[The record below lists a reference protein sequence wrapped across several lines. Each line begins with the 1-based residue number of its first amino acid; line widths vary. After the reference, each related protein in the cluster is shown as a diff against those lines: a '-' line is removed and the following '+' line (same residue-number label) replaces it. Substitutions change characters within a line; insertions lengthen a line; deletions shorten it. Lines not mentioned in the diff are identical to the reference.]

1 MFEKIF
7 QNEDVMKTL
16 KEISNR
22 LRYQDKNIPISI
34 SEEKMD
40 VRYYSLLMFIDSL
53 FKFYII
59 VGEDTYLS
67 MYLEQVDKLLKKVEN
82 HNDIKV
88 GINKLLITFSKM
100 KLKLSN
106 TTSCENKKILLDY
119 FYEKYIVNGY
129 LFHSFP
135 SKFFSEVQKDGLFV
149 NYYTY
154 GIERLQ
160 EIENIF
166 NKYGLENVFQKE
178 LNSIPYLAVTD
189 SPFLGAYYAYYS
201 PQYLNDFT
209 TYFLKDGK
217 NYDTSAFFR
226 KDLTSCKNNVKTF
239 MEKQH
244 ILKKDKQKV
253 LSFLEEE
260 WNLLEIEEKKPIISL
275 IPRRVLNKNYLQEY
289 QELEEELDKNELFV
303 VITKLLDTRLN
314 HFKVENNIPSNVLS
328 IISLPTPEN
337 LGIIHKEK
345 KEIDSKNPRSEFINQ
360 YGNTTIIAL
369 LGVLFITLGLTIMI
383 ILIGR

>member
-1 MFEKIF
+1 MFLEMF
-7 QNEDVMKTL
+7 QNDDVIKTL

-22 LRYQDKNIPISI
+22 LRYQEKDIPISI
-34 SEEKMD
+34 NEEKLD
-40 VRYYSLLMFIDSL
+40 VRYYSLLMFMDSL

-67 MYLEQVDKLLKKVEN
+67 MYLEQVDKLLRKVEN

-100 KLKLSN
+100 KLNLSN
-106 TTSCENKKILLDY
+106 ATSCENKKILFDY
-119 FYEKYIVNGY
+119 FYDKYIVNGY

-135 SKFFSEVQKDGLFV
+135 SKFLTDVQNNGLLISNYNYEV
-149 NYYTY
+149 
-154 GIERLQ
+154 ERLR

-166 NKYGLENVFQKE
+166 RKYGQENVFQKE
-178 LNSIPYLAVTD
+178 LDSMPYLSVTD

-209 TYFLKDGK
+209 TYFLEDSK

-226 KDLTSCKNNVKTF
+226 KDLASCKNNVKTF
-239 MEKQH
+239 MDKQH
-244 ILKKDKQKV
+244 MSKKEKEKV
-253 LSFLEEE
+253 LTFLEEE
-260 WNLLEIEEKKPIISL
+260 WKILEIEEKRPVMSL
-275 IPRRVLNKNYLQEY
+275 IPRRVVHKNYLQEY
-289 QELEEELDKNELFV
+289 QELEEELNNNELFE

-314 HFKVENNIPSNVLS
+314 NFKVEDNIPASVLNLME
-328 IISLPTPEN
+328 LPTPES
-337 LGIIHKEK
+337 LGIIRKEK
-345 KEIDSKNPRSEFINQ
+345 ENASTNNPRSEFINQ

-369 LGVLFITLGLTIMI
+369 LGVLLITLGLTIMT

>member
-7 QNEDVMKTL
+7 HNEDVMKSL

-22 LRYQDKNIPISI
+22 LRYQEKDIPISI
-34 SEEKMD
+34 SEEKLD
-40 VRYYSLLMFIDSL
+40 VRYYSLLMFMDSL
-53 FKFYII
+53 FKFHII
-59 VGEDTYLS
+59 VGEDSYLP

-88 GINKLLITFSKM
+88 GVSKLLITFSKM

-119 FYEKYIVNGY
+119 FYDKYIVNGY

-135 SKFFSEVQKDGLFV
+135 SKFLSDVRNQGLSISNYFYEV
-149 NYYTY
+149 
-154 GIERLQ
+154 ERLR
-160 EIENIF
+160 EIEDIF
-166 NKYGLENVFQKE
+166 HKYGQENVFQKE
-178 LNSIPYLAVTD
+178 LDSNPYLAMTD

-209 TYFLKDGK
+209 TYFFEDSKK
-217 NYDTSAFFR
+217 YDTSAFFR
-226 KDLTSCKNNVKTF
+226 KDLASCKENVKTF
-239 MEKQH
+239 MDKQH
-244 ILKKDKQKV
+244 MSKKDREKV
-253 LSFLEEE
+253 LTFLEEE
-260 WNLLEIEEKKPIISL
+260 WNILEIEEKKPVISL
-275 IPRRVLNKNYLQEY
+275 IPRSILNKNYLQEY
-289 QELEEELDKNELFV
+289 QELEEELNENELFV

-314 HFKVENNIPSNVLS
+314 NFKVENNVPANALNV
-328 IISLPTPEN
+328 IELPTLES
-337 LGIIHKEK
+337 LEIIRKEK
-345 KEIDSKNPRSEFINQ
+345 KDTNTSNPRSEFINQ

-369 LGVLFITLGLTIMI
+369 LGVLFITLGLTIMT

>member
-16 KEISNR
+16 KEVSNR
-22 LRYQDKNIPISI
+22 LRYQEKNIPISI
-34 SEEKMD
+34 SDEKMD

-53 FKFYII
+53 FKYYII
-59 VGEDTYLS
+59 VGEETYLS

-106 TTSCENKKILLDY
+106 TTSYENKKILLDY
-119 FYEKYIVNGY
+119 FYDKYIVNGY

-135 SKFFSEVQKDGLFV
+135 SKFFSEVQNNGLFV
-149 NYYTY
+149 NNYTY

-160 EIENIF
+160 EIEDIF
-166 NKYGLENVFQKE
+166 HKYGQENVFQKE

-209 TYFLKDGK
+209 TYFLEDSK

-226 KDLTSCKNNVKTF
+226 KDLASCKNNVKTF

-244 ILKKDKQKV
+244 ISKKDKQKV

-260 WNLLEIEEKKPIISL
+260 WKLLGIEEKRPILSI
-275 IPRRVLNKNYLQEY
+275 IPRRILNKNYLQEY
-289 QELEEELDKNELFV
+289 QDLEEELDKNELFL

-314 HFKVENNIPSNVLS
+314 HVKVEDNISSNVLS
-328 IISLPTPEN
+328 IISLPTLES
-337 LGIIHKEK
+337 LEIIRKEK
-345 KEIDSKNPRSEFINQ
+345 QERNANNPRSEFINQ

-369 LGVLFITLGLTIMI
+369 LGVLFITLGLTIMT